1 MSTMSRAATSLTR
14 RSSTNIYVMKLRTIF
29 LLLALAVATTAF
41 AQQNKRIA
49 ILETVDKEESVPYGV
64 KLLVRSKLSDIITS
78 TPGYEA
84 YDRVDI
90 ASIMSEHDFQKTG
103 LVNDLDLKKLGE
115 MTKRLEKHTDK
126 HINSAKH
133 DKAMQ
138 DFAKKLSAGEAIAA
152 AMLVGT
158 TNLKYYASIKAST
171 GDSSGLKTAASLVI
185 ANVLA
190 GPLGARIYGQ
200 AKKSKYIKKGN

>member
-1 MSTMSRAATSLTR
+1 MQNNELKHYGVLGMKWGIRRARKKGTTYNYTSLTTKR
-14 RSSTNIYVMKLRTIF
+14 LEKKSLKIMSKGDKIANKLM
-29 LLLALAVATTAF
+29 LA
-41 AQQNKRIA
+41 
-49 ILETVDKEESVPYGV
+49 TVKGKKKDAE
-64 KLLVRSKLSDIITS
+64 KLS
-78 TPGYEA
+78 
-84 YDRVDI
+84 
-90 ASIMSEHDFQKTG
+90 
-103 LVNDLDLKKLGE
+103 KKLGE
-115 MTKRLEKHTDK
+115 MTKRLEKHTNK

-200 AKKSKYIKKGN
+200 AKKSKYIKKGD